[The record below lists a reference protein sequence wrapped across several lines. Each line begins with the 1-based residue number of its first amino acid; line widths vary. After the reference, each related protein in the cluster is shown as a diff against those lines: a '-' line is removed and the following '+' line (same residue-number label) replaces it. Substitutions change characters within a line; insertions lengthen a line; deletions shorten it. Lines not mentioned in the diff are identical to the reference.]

1 MQEFNCIGT
10 YFLMFVQLG
19 DDSDAYTEGDDED
32 ENKNSTISADAAIRL
47 VNHSLG
53 KLESK
58 FADLQRH
65 QEALT
70 RKGDDLQR
78 AILDVET
85 AHDPSELTQKLTVA
99 RDRATVY
106 NVVSLA
112 MVNSCSEFTS
122 LGRSQIQRWKR
133 AFNSQRERCA
143 LLEQMIE
150 ELAKQLRQ
158 LESCSEFTSLGRSQ
172 IQRWKRAFNSQRERC
187 ALLEQMIEEL
197 AKQLRQLEVMVKQN
211 NPQAS
216 LALAGLNTSGPV
228 TGINPPSHMH
238 GHPASVPGQAIRVD
252 KAHVL
257 ASGNKQLSP
266 RTTVSVNSSAPA
278 VSKNSTNE
286 LLMNR
291 IPSPTVSVPVSPS
304 HEEKTVVTASKSAH
318 ISNVESSDEDFF
330 DAEDGS
336 SEFSVYLPASQMKTS
351 VADGSTKTDDFQ
363 TDGSSGFLL
372 DTPNGKWND
381 GMREDDSTIPTSS
394 EVAFEYESDVDLT
407 EEDYYIHSNK
417 SPKSKGLREARVI
430 PARLKQRETRSITDD
445 QRIDK
450 VMDEEGSD
458 KQHSTTDVVYVP
470 RRKSVLTRRTTIPP
484 KPNYSL
490 NLWSIMK
497 NCIGK
502 ELTKIP
508 MPVNFSE
515 PLSMLQRLAEDFE
528 YSSLLDRAAACQDS
542 LEQMVHVAAFTV
554 SSYAT
559 TAVRVSKPFN
569 PLLGE
574 TYECD
579 RTDDLGWRY
588 LAEQVSHH
596 PPKCAIHCESNAW
609 YCWFEFSMN
618 TKFRGKYLQINPVG
632 TVHLVFR
639 KSGYHYTWQKIP
651 LTVHN
656 IIVGRLWIENSG
668 EMDIV
673 NLKTGEKCHLSY
685 KAYSYFSS
693 ETPRRVTGA
702 VTDRSGDV
710 RCVLN
715 GTWDES
721 MEYATVVSSRTT
733 RNGKPVL
740 ETGPSR
746 LIWQKTPLPAD
757 ADKMYFF
764 TSLALQ
770 LNEEEKGVCP
780 TDSRFRPDQRLMEV
794 GRWDEANREKVV
806 LEEKQRHRRR
816 QAAIQLATESINQ
829 TPKTSDSTNSSGH
842 KSPASLS
849 EMSDNNPS
857 LSKSALTPTLISSFL
872 DHVDN
877 AHRPL
882 WFDLKRD
889 EDTGTMIFLFNGK
902 YWGCKSKS
910 DWSMCPDIY

>member
-1 MQEFNCIGT
+1 MDAKASDSLRGYLYKWTNYLKGYQKRWFVLQDGFVSYYRNQAEMAHTCRGT
-10 YFLMFVQLG
+10 INLANANVTSTGSTTFLISNSSTQTFHLKAVSDTEQKKWVSALLSAKTKALAFKKQG

-32 ENKNSTISADAAIRL
+32 ENKNCTISADAAIRL
-47 VNHSLG
+47 VTHSLG

-133 AFNSQRERCA
+133 AFN
-143 LLEQMIE
+143 
-150 ELAKQLRQ
+150 
-158 LESCSEFTSLGRSQ
+158 G
-172 IQRWKRAFNSQRERC
+172 QRERC

-216 LALAGLNTSGPV
+216 LALAGLNTSGPAV
-228 TGINPPSHMH
+228 GTNLPSHIH

-252 KAHVL
+252 KAHVS
-257 ASGNKQLSP
+257 ASGSKQLSP
-266 RTTVSVNSSAPA
+266 RTTMSVNSSTPT
-278 VSKNSTNE
+278 VSQSPTNE

-291 IPSPTVSVPVSPS
+291 VPSPTVSAPVSPS
-304 HEEKTVVTASKSAH
+304 HEEKTVVSAPKSAH

-351 VADGSTKTDDFQ
+351 MADGSTKTDDFQ
-363 TDGSSGFLL
+363 ANGSSGFLL

-430 PARLKQRETRSITDD
+430 PARLKQRETRFTTDD
-445 QRIDK
+445 QRTDK
-450 VMDEEGSD
+450 VMDVEGSD
-458 KQHSTTDVVYVP
+458 KQQSTTDVVYVP
-470 RRKSVLTRRTTIPP
+470 RRKSVLTRRTAIPP

-515 PLSMLQRLAEDFE
+515 PLSMLQRLTEDFE

-588 LAEQVSHH
+588 LAEQVR
-596 PPKCAIHCESNAW
+596 
-609 YCWFEFSMN
+609 
-618 TKFRGKYLQINPVG
+618 TLD
-632 TVHLVFR
+632 
-639 KSGYHYTWQKIP
+639 
-651 LTVHN
+651 
-656 IIVGRLWIENSG
+656 WIDG
-668 EMDIV
+668 
-673 NLKTGEKCHLSY
+673 
-685 KAYSYFSS
+685 
-693 ETPRRVTGA
+693 
-702 VTDRSGDV
+702 
-710 RCVLN
+710 
-715 GTWDES
+715 
-721 MEYATVVSSRTT
+721 
-733 RNGKPVL
+733 
-740 ETGPSR
+740 
-746 LIWQKTPLPAD
+746 
-757 ADKMYFF
+757 
-764 TSLALQ
+764 SL
-770 LNEEEKGVCP
+770 
-780 TDSRFRPDQRLMEV
+780 
-794 GRWDEANREKVV
+794 
-806 LEEKQRHRRR
+806 
-816 QAAIQLATESINQ
+816 
-829 TPKTSDSTNSSGH
+829 
-842 KSPASLS
+842 
-849 EMSDNNPS
+849 
-857 LSKSALTPTLISSFL
+857 
-872 DHVDN
+872 
-877 AHRPL
+877 
-882 WFDLKRD
+882 
-889 EDTGTMIFLFNGK
+889 
-902 YWGCKSKS
+902 
-910 DWSMCPDIY
+910 

>member
-1 MQEFNCIGT
+1 
-10 YFLMFVQLG
+10 
-19 DDSDAYTEGDDED
+19 
-32 ENKNSTISADAAIRL
+32 
-47 VNHSLG
+47 
-53 KLESK
+53 
-58 FADLQRH
+58 
-65 QEALT
+65 
-70 RKGDDLQR
+70 
-78 AILDVET
+78 
-85 AHDPSELTQKLTVA
+85 
-99 RDRATVY
+99 
-106 NVVSLA
+106 
-112 MVNSCSEFTS
+112 SCSEFTT

-158 LESCSEFTSLGRSQ
+158 LE
-172 IQRWKRAFNSQRERC
+172 
-187 ALLEQMIEEL
+187 M
-197 AKQLRQLEVMVKQN
+197 MVKQN

-216 LALAGLNTSGPV
+216 LALAGLNTSGPAV
-228 TGINPPSHMH
+228 GTNLPSHVH
-238 GHPASVPGQAIRVD
+238 SHPASVPGQAIRVD
-252 KAHVL
+252 KTHVL
-257 ASGNKQLSP
+257 ASGNKQLSLQ
-266 RTTVSVNSSAPA
+266 TAISMSSSTPA
-278 VSKNSTNE
+278 VSKSSPNE
-286 LLMNR
+286 LQVNR
-291 IPSPTVSVPVSPS
+291 IPSPTVSVSLSPS
-304 HEEKTVVTASKSAH
+304 HKEKTIVNADNWIASKFTH
-318 ISNVESSDEDFF
+318 IPNVESSDEDFF

-336 SEFSVYLPASQMKTS
+336 SEFSVYLPASQLKTS
-351 VADGSTKTDDFQ
+351 VADGSSKTDDFQ
-363 TDGSSGFLL
+363 TDGSSGLLL
-372 DTPNGKWND
+372 DTSNGKWND
-381 GMREDDSTIPTSS
+381 GLREDDSTIPTSS

-407 EEDYYIHSNK
+407 EEDYYIHGNK

-430 PARLKQRETRSITDD
+430 PARLRRRETQSTTDG
-445 QRIDK
+445 QRTDK
-450 VMDEEGSD
+450 MKVEEVSD
-458 KQHSTTDVVYVP
+458 KQHSTMDVYVP
-470 RRKSVLTRRTTIPP
+470 RRKSLLTRRTAIPP

-559 TAVRVSKPFN
+559 TAVRVNKPFN

-596 PPKCAIHCESNAW
+596 PPKCAVHCESNAW

-656 IIVGRLWIENSG
+656 IIVGRLWIDNSG

-702 VTDRSGDV
+702 VTNRSGDV
-710 RCVLN
+710 RYVLN

-764 TSLALQ
+764 TTLALQ
-770 LNEEEKGVCP
+770 LNEEEEGVSP
-780 TDSRFRPDQRLMEV
+780 TDCRARPDQRLMEL

-816 QAAIQLATESINQ
+816 QAAIQLATDSLNQ
-829 TPKTSDSTNSSGH
+829 TARTSDSTNSSGH
-842 KSPASLS
+842 KNLESLS
-849 EMSDNNPS
+849 ETSDSNPS

-889 EDTGTMIFLFNGK
+889 EDTGVMIFLFNGK
-902 YWGCKSKS
+902 YWDCKSKS
-910 DWSMCPDIY
+910 DWSVCPDIY